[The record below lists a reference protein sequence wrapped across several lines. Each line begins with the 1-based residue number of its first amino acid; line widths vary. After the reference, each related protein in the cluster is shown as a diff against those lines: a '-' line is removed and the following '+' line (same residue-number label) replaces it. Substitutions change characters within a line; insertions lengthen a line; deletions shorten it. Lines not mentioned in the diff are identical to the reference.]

1 MIVRM
6 FFILNPPN
14 FFIWAVPNIQQN
26 FDFDTPCPLAAGWVI
41 LTWWEVLIMPSI
53 ISGVLAL
60 GLGLWAMSEYW
71 WSFAELMR
79 GLVPL
84 LLVVGGMVALTAGV
98 KMRRKD
104 SGE

>member
-1 MIVRM
+1 
-6 FFILNPPN
+6 
-14 FFIWAVPNIQQN
+14 
-26 FDFDTPCPLAAGWVI
+26 
-41 LTWWEVLIMPSI
+41 MPSI

-60 GLGLWAMSEYW
+60 GMGIWAMSEYW

-98 KMRRKD
+98 KMRR
-104 SGE
+104 GE